1 MQHIYIILKGK
12 KETIAVK
19 SQHDELLHDVYLR
32 INKPKKHCLFSLL
45 MQHVHIHIYKCIYD
59 IMY

>member
-19 SQHDELLHDVYLR
+19 SQCDELLHDY
-32 INKPKKHCLFSLL
+32 IFENK
-45 MQHVHIHIYKCIYD
+45 
-59 IMY
+59 